1 MKNILKTFGA
11 SGLLCLLFVVPAK
24 AQIANG
30 LDFTTAF
37 PFWVG
42 GVNLPAGSYSIS
54 PSTQAEGI
62 LKISDASG
70 AHSVTVQF
78 NPTQAA
84 NVHTSTDVT
93 FHRYGKDEYLNMAW
107 VGGQKYGMQVDPSK
121 EEQKAAATAKAETH
135 KVSGSAK

>member
-1 MKNILKTFGA
+1 MKNILKMFGA
-11 SGLLCLLFVVPAK
+11 SGLLCLLFVAPAK
-24 AQIANG
+24 AQIVNG

-42 GVNLPAGSYSIS
+42 GVKLPAGSYSIS
-54 PSTQAEGI
+54 PSEQTESI

-70 AHSVTVQF
+70 AHSAMVQF
-78 NPTQAA
+78 NPTQADNA
-84 NVHTSTDVT
+84 HASSDVT
-93 FHRYGKDEYLNMAW
+93 FHRYGKAEYLNMAW

-135 KVSGSAK
+135 KVSATPK